1 MTPPNDEQQRTSA
14 RIDELESR
22 LAQQDQALLT
32 LSDEVY
38 QQQRQITQLE
48 TQLRQLVDR
57 VRTLSA
63 PEAPQPADEVPPH
76 Y

>member
-1 MTPPNDEQQRTSA
+1 MPQPNDEQQRTSA

-38 QQQRQITQLE
+38 RQQRQITQLE

-63 PEAPQPADEVPPH
+63 PETPQPADEIPPH